1 MTKEFAPW
9 TSKQVANHVAY
20 KLRRIGIRRAV
31 DDVETICKRLAIGE
45 AANGYCDC
53 GTCNTDDPTVDL
65 IRDIL
70 KENGYLKDPI
80 KAEEDKR

>member
-9 TSKQVANHVAY
+9 TSKQVASHVAY
-20 KLRRIGIRRAV
+20 KLRRIGIRRSV
-31 DDVETICKRLAIGE
+31 YDVETISKRLVKGE

-53 GTCNTDDPTVDL
+53 GACNTDDPTVDL
-65 IRDIL
+65 IREIL
-70 KENGYLKDPI
+70 KENGLLKDHI